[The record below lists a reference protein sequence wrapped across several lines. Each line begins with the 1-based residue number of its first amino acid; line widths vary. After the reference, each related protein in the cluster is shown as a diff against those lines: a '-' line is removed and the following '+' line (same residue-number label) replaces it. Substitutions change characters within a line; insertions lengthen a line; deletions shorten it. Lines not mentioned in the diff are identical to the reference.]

1 MMPLTDSEIERYARH
16 IVLPEVGG
24 PGQNKLKNA
33 SVLVIGAGGLG
44 APLLMYLA
52 AAGVGR
58 IGIVDHDTVSLS
70 NLQRQIV
77 HTTDH
82 VGLGKTESAVRMLAA
97 INPHVVVE
105 QHRVRITAD
114 NAMALIS
121 RYDIVAD
128 GCDNFPT
135 RFLVS
140 DACYFAQK
148 PLVSAAVG
156 QFDGQISTF
165 KPYAAASDGTPNPTY
180 RCFIGELP
188 ERGLFPA
195 CEEAGVLGALPGIIG
210 SMQAMEVIKEII
222 GAGEGLVGR
231 ILMYDALSAR
241 FFETSLKWSPANQLT
256 GKNRTING
264 LEAANYDDGPAA
276 CAARAAPPIT

>member
-1 MMPLTDSEIERYARH
+1 LGPAVRVEMPLTDDELERYARH

-24 PGQNKLKNA
+24 PGQNKLKNS

-44 APLLMYLA
+44 APLLLYLA

-58 IGIVDHDTVSLS
+58 IGIVDHDTVSIS
-70 NLQRQIV
+70 NLQRQVI
-77 HTTDH
+77 HDAKS
-82 VGLGKTESAVRMLAA
+82 VGEKKTQSAAAHIRA
-97 INPHVVVE
+97 INPHVTVDE
-105 QHRVRITAD
+105 HAFRLTTD
-114 NAMALIS
+114 NALDLIA

-140 DACYFAQK
+140 DACYFVQK
-148 PLVSAAVG
+148 TLVSAAVG

-165 KPYAAASDGTPNPTY
+165 KPHLKNEKGEPFPTY
-180 RCFIGELP
+180 RCFIGDLP

-195 CEEAGVLGALPGIIG
+195 CEEAGIIGALAGIVG
-210 SMQAMEVIKEII
+210 SLQAMEVIKELLGI
-222 GAGEGLVGR
+222 GDGLAGR

-241 FFETSLKWSPANQLT
+241 YFETKLAWSPDNPLT
-256 GKNRTING
+256 GENRTITD
-264 LEAANYDDGPAA
+264 LRAENY
-276 CAARAAPPIT
+276 RN